1 MKKLLF
7 FAVSVLFS
15 TVLQVNAQT
24 ILEET
29 FSSITEPDLPPGWV
43 AVDRNGDQRN
53 WEGDSSSFPLTD
65 PFGFS
70 GNFAYSYSFLTDP
83 DNLLVTPSITLPPGS
98 PVTLTFLIGG
108 YKADMLVMDPKEHYA
123 VYVLPSAS
131 TFQGTETPL
140 LEETLSTA
148 GVAFSKSIDL
158 SSFGGQSIKIYF
170 RHFNTANQLAL
181 ILDTVK
187 VTHGSLGTSE
197 IDLTQDGLV
206 IYPNPATDYVSL
218 QSKSKILKAEVFDL
232 TGRKVSTELIDDKVN
247 LQQLPPGNY
256 LMKIDTENKIYSKK
270 IIKK

>member
-15 TVLQVNAQT
+15 TALQVNAQT

-29 FSSITEPDLPPGWV
+29 FESVTQPDLPPGWV
-43 AVDRNGDQRN
+43 VVDRDGDLNN
-53 WEGDSSSFPLTD
+53 WDIDASSAPITD

-70 GNFAYSYSFLTDP
+70 GNFVYSYSILSNP
-83 DNLLVTPSITLPPGS
+83 DNLIVTPPITLATGS
-98 PVTLTFLIGG
+98 PATLTFLIGG
-108 YKADMLVMDPKEHYA
+108 LKVPGTIDDPKEHYA

-140 LEETLSTA
+140 LEETLPAA

-158 SSFGGQSIKIYF
+158 SSFVGQSIKIYF
-170 RHFNTANQLAL
+170 RHFNSANQLAL

-187 VTHGSLGTSE
+187 VTQGSLGTSE
-197 IDLTQDGLV
+197 IDLMQDELV
-206 IYPNPATDYVSL
+206 VYPNPATDYVFL

-256 LMKIDTENKIYSKK
+256 LMKIATENKIYSKK